1 MRRLYIWYNCS
12 VVGALEHEWIIF
24 FPSYWEFHHPNWLS
38 LHDFSEGRLNHQ
50 PVIYWHGTDQPQKR
64 RFPFFFVISD
74 GVFEGMIAGV
84 SPAKVV
90 IYCDLIK
97 TNGGLHRDITYKNW
111 NIEGLGF
118 LKKVVW
124 WCLMWFSGDFMGI
137 SVFFWWMTIIQTHN
151 AMMA

>member
-1 MRRLYIWYNCS
+1 
-12 VVGALEHEWIIF
+12 
-24 FPSYWEFHHPNWLS
+24 
-38 LHDFSEGRLNHQ
+38 
-50 PVIYWHGTDQPQKR
+50 
-64 RFPFFFVISD
+64 
-74 GVFEGMIAGV
+74 
-84 SPAKVV
+84 V

-137 SVFFWWMTIIQTHN
+137 SVFFLMDDHNPDAQCYDGLASTNSWHHQWVCPVLLVPVRTRFNFTHCTVIWTSTINQS
-151 AMMA
+151 